1 MSATVAIRPVTAA
14 DEPFLWQMLYYA
26 AHMHEEA
33 GKTVLDAMQNPTLA
47 LYVTAWG
54 RPGDLGFVAEVP
66 ATGSPI
72 GAAWVRLYQGEQK
85 SYSQPDDGTPELA
98 IAILPDYLN
107 QGIGTMLM
115 RQLID
120 AARPHYPAI
129 ALSVRA
135 ENPAYRLYQ
144 RLGFVTV
151 KEIVNRVGGMSYDM
165 RLIFP

>member
-1 MSATVAIRPVTAA
+1 MSYVIRPVTAA

-26 AHMHEEA
+26 AHMHEEV

-47 LYVTAWG
+47 LYVTGWG
-54 RPGDLGFVAEVP
+54 RAGDLGFVAEIP
-66 ATGSPI
+66 ATGELV
-72 GAAWVRLYQGEQK
+72 GAAWVRLHQGEQK
-85 SYSQPDDGTPELA
+85 GYSQTADDTPELA
-98 IAILPDYLN
+98 IALLPKYLN
-107 QGIGTMLM
+107 QGIGTVLM
-115 RQLID
+115 RQLIE

>member
-1 MSATVAIRPVTAA
+1 MSYTIRPVTTA

-33 GKTVLDAMQNPTLA
+33 GKTVLDTMQNPTLA
-47 LYVTAWG
+47 LYVTGWG
-54 RPGDLGFVAEVP
+54 RAGDLGFVAAMP
-66 ATGSPI
+66 ATGELV
-72 GAAWVRLYQGEQK
+72 GAAWVRLHPGEQK
-85 SYSQPDDGTPELA
+85 GYSQTAEDTPELA
-98 IAILPDYLN
+98 IAVLPNYLN

-115 RQLID
+115 RQLIA

-135 ENPAYRLYQ
+135 ENPAYRLYR

-151 KEIVNRVGGMSYDM
+151 QEIVNRVGGMSYDM